1 MYELNVEETFAA
13 AHALRGY
20 EGPCENVHG
29 HTFKV
34 QIQIKGE
41 KLNKLG
47 LLEDFK
53 TIKSHLHQV
62 IKKFDHADLN
72 NLPEFKEQN
81 PSSENIARVI
91 FEQLKPTLPSL
102 AHVTIWESATTSA
115 SYSQ

>member
-1 MYELNVEETFAA
+1 VYELNVEETFAA

-34 QIQIKGE
+34 QVQIKGE
-41 KLNKLG
+41 KLNNLG

-53 TIKSHLHQV
+53 TIKKHLHQV
-62 IKKFDHADLN
+62 LKKFDHADLN

-91 FEQLKPTLPSL
+91 FEQLKSTLPNL
-102 AHVTIWESATTSA
+102 ARVTIWESATTCA
-115 SYSQ
+115 SYTA